1 MAPVP
6 IKVNAKVLKRH
17 SQPPT
22 PGPNLFPIS
31 SPAICPCSNKS
42 CIPRTRTSSLCF
54 SDYMVSHTRNVL
66 LKHLHLFKLHYKTDS
81 KHLLGKLSRFL
92 AVEHKLCSEVSA
104 TFSLILSL
112 SLSQSTYSLPYLVA
126 TFGHFFFPL
135 LDCLYF
141 PQISH
146 HEWLTAGTGGKN
158 APN

>member
-1 MAPVP
+1 MVPVP

-42 CIPRTRTSSLCF
+42 CVPRTRTSSLCF

-81 KHLLGKLSRFL
+81 KHLLGKLSRFP
-92 AVEHKLCSEVSA
+92 AVEHKLSSEAAA
-104 TFSLILSL
+104 TFSLILSVSLSKYLSSAISCSYFWTFLLSPTGL
-112 SLSQSTYSLPYLVA
+112 SLLP
-126 TFGHFFFPL
+126 PN
-135 LDCLYF
+135 
-141 PQISH
+141 
-146 HEWLTAGTGGKN
+146 LT
-158 APN
+158 P